1 MAFIKAGEQR
11 GALLSRKCWRASVDA
26 SRRSISRLAKTTL
39 NLTLDLPDN
48 ATAATISLAV
58 KKTGAA
64 RTRTIVLLTPEEI
77 DQAVKKPVDFQPPGW
92 QVQDVANAIDRMIEE
107 GGKD

>member
-1 MAFIKAGEQR
+1 M
-11 GALLSRKCWRASVDA
+11 DA